1 MVYIIYIGKKLS
13 ENYKKA
19 KFKDLFF
26 GQSYLG
32 DLGRALLLWVLF
44 IVSMYTSFVIVTST
58 PLAPG
63 TGSAIGFLFFFT
75 LMLSVFIPI
84 IYFLLLV
91 IARANREKDQIN
103 KLFKVLSIVFIS
115 FIFLAGNS
123 LILSPFYS

>member
-1 MVYIIYIGKKLS
+1 MSKNHKR
-13 ENYKKA
+13 A

-44 IVSMYTSFVIVTST
+44 IVSMFVSFAIVTST
-58 PLAPG
+58 PLASGPG
-63 TGSAIGFLFFFT
+63 AAIGFLFIFILAF
-75 LMLSVFIPI
+75 SVFIPI

-91 IARANREKDQIN
+91 IARANKEKNQIN

-123 LILSPFYS
+123 FILSVL

>member
-1 MVYIIYIGKKLS
+1 MS
-13 ENYKKA
+13 ENYKGT

-26 GQSYLG
+26 GRSYLG

-44 IVSMYTSFVIVTST
+44 IVSMFASFAIVTST
-58 PLAPG
+58 PLASGPG
-63 TGSAIGFLFFFT
+63 AAIGFLFIFILVF
-75 LMLSVFIPI
+75 SVFIPI

-103 KLFKVLSIVFIS
+103 KLFKVLSIIFIS

-123 LILSPFYS
+123 FM

>member
-1 MVYIIYIGKKLS
+1 MSKNHKRT
-13 ENYKKA
+13 

-44 IVSMYTSFVIVTST
+44 IVSMFASFSIVSST
-58 PLAPG
+58 PLASGPG
-63 TGSAIGFLFFFT
+63 AAIGFLFIFILVF
-75 LMLSVFIPI
+75 SVFIPI

-91 IARANREKDQIN
+91 IARANKEKDQIN

-123 LILSPFYS
+123 FILSVL

>member
-1 MVYIIYIGKKLS
+1 MS

-44 IVSMYTSFVIVTST
+44 IVSMFASFAIVTAT
-58 PLAPG
+58 PLASGPG
-63 TGSAIGFLFFFT
+63 AAIGFLFIFILVF
-75 LMLSVFIPI
+75 SVFIPI

-91 IARANREKDQIN
+91 IARANKEKDQIN

-115 FIFLAGNS
+115 FTFLAGNS
-123 LILSPFYS
+123 FILSVL

>member
-1 MVYIIYIGKKLS
+1 MS

-26 GQSYLG
+26 GRSYLG

-44 IVSMYTSFVIVTST
+44 IVSMFMSFSIVTSS

-63 TGSAIGFLFFFT
+63 TGGAIGFLFIFI
-75 LMLSVFIPI
+75 LMFSVFIPI
-84 IYFLLLV
+84 IYFLLLAV
-91 IARANREKDQIN
+91 ARANRNRDQIN
-103 KLFKVLSIVFIS
+103 KFFKVLSIVFIF

-123 LILSPFYS
+123 FILSGL

>member
-1 MVYIIYIGKKLS
+1 MS

-19 KFKDLFF
+19 KFNDLFL
-26 GQSYLG
+26 GRSYLG

-44 IVSMYTSFVIVTST
+44 IVSIVTSSAIVTST

-63 TGSAIGFLFFFT
+63 TGGAIGFLFIFI
-75 LMLSVFIPI
+75 LMFSIFIPI

-91 IARANREKDQIN
+91 IARANREKYQIN

-123 LILSPFYS
+123 LILSAL

>member
-1 MVYIIYIGKKLS
+1 MS

-26 GQSYLG
+26 GRSYLG

-44 IVSMYTSFVIVTST
+44 IVSMFASFAFVTST
-58 PLAPG
+58 PLASGPG
-63 TGSAIGFLFFFT
+63 AAIGFLFIFI
-75 LMLSVFIPI
+75 LMFSVFVPI

-91 IARANREKDQIN
+91 IARANIEKDQIN
-103 KLFKVLSIVFIS
+103 KFFKVLSIVFIS

-123 LILSPFYS
+123 FILSGL

>member
-1 MVYIIYIGKKLS
+1 MS
-13 ENYKKA
+13 ENHKRI

-44 IVSMYTSFVIVTST
+44 IISMFVSFAIVTST
-58 PLAPG
+58 PLASGPG
-63 TGSAIGFLFFFT
+63 AAIGFLFIFILVF
-75 LMLSVFIPI
+75 SVFIPI

-115 FIFLAGNS
+115 FIFLVGNS
-123 LILSPFYS
+123 FILAVL

>member
-1 MVYIIYIGKKLS
+1 MSKNHKRT
-13 ENYKKA
+13 

-44 IVSMYTSFVIVTST
+44 IVSMFASFAIVTST

-63 TGSAIGFLFFFT
+63 TGGAIGYVFIFI
-75 LMLSVFIPI
+75 LMFSVFIPI

>member
-1 MVYIIYIGKKLS
+1 MSKNHKRT
-13 ENYKKA
+13 

-44 IVSMYTSFVIVTST
+44 IVSMFASFAIVTST
-58 PLAPG
+58 PLAIG
-63 TGSAIGFLFFFT
+63 TGGAIGYVFILI
-75 LMLSVFIPI
+75 LMFSVFIPI

-115 FIFLAGNS
+115 LIFLAGNS
-123 LILSPFYS
+123 LILSPFLS

>member
-1 MVYIIYIGKKLS
+1 MSKKH
-13 ENYKKA
+13 KRT

-44 IVSMYTSFVIVTST
+44 IVSMFASFAIVSST
-58 PLAPG
+58 PLASGPG
-63 TGSAIGFLFFFT
+63 AAIGFLFIFILVF
-75 LMLSVFIPI
+75 SVFIPI

-91 IARANREKDQIN
+91 IARANKEKDQIN
-103 KLFKVLSIVFIS
+103 KWFKVLSIVFIS

-123 LILSPFYS
+123 FILSVL

>member
-1 MVYIIYIGKKLS
+1 MS

-44 IVSMYTSFVIVTST
+44 IVSMFASFAIVTST
-58 PLAPG
+58 PLASGPG
-63 TGSAIGFLFFFT
+63 AAIGFLFIFI
-75 LMLSVFIPI
+75 LVLSVFIPI

-91 IARANREKDQIN
+91 IARANKEKDQIN
-103 KLFKVLSIVFIS
+103 KLFKLLSIVFIS

-123 LILSPFYS
+123 FILSVL

>member
-1 MVYIIYIGKKLS
+1 MN
-13 ENYKKA
+13 ENHKRTN
-19 KFKDLFF
+19 FKDLFF

-44 IVSMYTSFVIVTST
+44 TVSMFASFAIVTST
-58 PLAPG
+58 PLASGPG
-63 TGSAIGFLFFFT
+63 AAIGFLFIFILVF
-75 LMLSVFIPI
+75 SVFIPI

-115 FIFLAGNS
+115 FIFLVGNS
-123 LILSPFYS
+123 VILSVL

>member
-1 MVYIIYIGKKLS
+1 MS
-13 ENYKKA
+13 ENHRRT

-32 DLGRALLLWVLF
+32 DLGRALLLWALF
-44 IVSMYTSFVIVTST
+44 IVSMFASFAIVTST
-58 PLAPG
+58 SVASGPG
-63 TGSAIGFLFFFT
+63 AAIGFLFIFILVF
-75 LMLSVFIPI
+75 SVFIPI

-123 LILSPFYS
+123 FILSVL

>member
-1 MVYIIYIGKKLS
+1 MS
-13 ENYKKA
+13 ENHQRT

-32 DLGRALLLWVLF
+32 DLGRALLLWALF
-44 IVSMYTSFVIVTST
+44 TVSMFASFAIVTST
-58 PLAPG
+58 PLASGPG
-63 TGSAIGFLFFFT
+63 AAIGFLFIFILVF
-75 LMLSVFIPI
+75 SVFIPI

-115 FIFLAGNS
+115 FIFLVGNS
-123 LILSPFYS
+123 FILSVL

>member
-1 MVYIIYIGKKLS
+1 MSK
-13 ENYKKA
+13 NYKKT
-19 KFKDLFF
+19 KFKNLFF

-44 IVSMYTSFVIVTST
+44 IVSMFASFAIVTST
-58 PLAPG
+58 PLASGPG
-63 TGSAIGFLFFFT
+63 AAIGFLFIFILVF
-75 LMLSVFIPI
+75 SVFIPI

-91 IARANREKDQIN
+91 IARANKEKDQIN

-123 LILSPFYS
+123 FILSVL

>member
-1 MVYIIYIGKKLS
+1 MS
-13 ENYKKA
+13 ENFKGT
-19 KFKDLFF
+19 KFKVLFF
-26 GQSYLG
+26 GRSYLG

-44 IVSMYTSFVIVTST
+44 IVSMFASFAIVTST
-58 PLAPG
+58 PLASGPG
-63 TGSAIGFLFFFT
+63 AAIGFLFIFILVF
-75 LMLSVFIPI
+75 SVFIPI

-123 LILSPFYS
+123 FILSVL

>member
-1 MVYIIYIGKKLS
+1 MS
-13 ENYKKA
+13 ENHKRT

-44 IVSMYTSFVIVTST
+44 IVSMFASFAIVTST
-58 PLAPG
+58 PLASGPG
-63 TGSAIGFLFFFT
+63 AAIGFLFIFILVF
-75 LMLSVFIPI
+75 SVFIPI

-103 KLFKVLSIVFIS
+103 KFFKVLSIVFIS

-123 LILSPFYS
+123 FILSGL

>member
-1 MVYIIYIGKKLS
+1 MT

-44 IVSMYTSFVIVTST
+44 IVSMFASFAIVTST

-63 TGSAIGFLFFFT
+63 TAGAIGFLFIFI
-75 LMLSVFIPI
+75 LMFSIFIPI

-91 IARANREKDQIN
+91 IARANKEKDQIN
-103 KLFKVLSIVFIS
+103 KLFKVLTIVFIS

-123 LILSPFYS
+123 FMLSIFS

>member
-1 MVYIIYIGKKLS
+1 MSKNHKRT
-13 ENYKKA
+13 

-44 IVSMYTSFVIVTST
+44 IASMFTSFAIVTST

-63 TGSAIGFLFFFT
+63 TGGAIGFLFIFI
-75 LMLSVFIPI
+75 LMFSVFIPI

-91 IARANREKDQIN
+91 IARANKNRGQIN
-103 KLFKVLSIVFIS
+103 KFFKVLSIVFIS
-115 FIFLAGNS
+115 FSFLVGNAFM
-123 LILSPFYS
+123 LSGL